1 MNTEQ
6 FVKEVNKLRL
16 ANKNQWYFLTGT
28 VNGKDFKLKGYNTWL
43 QIFKINNW
51 NCSNVMEQSV
61 KDFKL
66 HLEKSADNAPDY
78 KYIDNR

>member
-6 FVKEVNKLRL
+6 FVKEVNNLRL

-28 VNGKDFKLKGYNTWL
+28 VNGKDFKLKGYDTWL
-43 QIFKINNW
+43 QIFEINGW

-66 HLEKSADNAPDY
+66 HLQKKADNSLNY
-78 KYIDNR
+78 K